1 MAFFLIRKF
10 KIDASYV
17 NNPLYCLISDHTW
30 TTIFLGTDPP
40 NLPMMLSNSSKLILP
55 SMSLSAYASVLM
67 MAIFYSRG
75 IYPTKVNS
83 PVDHAVQLLL
93 LQVVAHHHLQHLRS
107 QNWNHFIEEF
117 AFRHREEFLPR
128 YEAIAVNVIDLES
141 EPEVSIALRWI

>member
-17 NNPLYCLISDHTW
+17 KNPLYCLIRDHTC

-67 MAIFYSRG
+67 VAIFYSRG
-75 IYPTKVNS
+75 VYPSLT
-83 PVDHAVQLLL
+83 HLLTTLCSCSSFKL
-93 LQVVAHHHLQHLRS
+93 LPTIICS
-107 QNWNHFIEEF
+107 T
-117 AFRHREEFLPR
+117 
-128 YEAIAVNVIDLES
+128 
-141 EPEVSIALRWI
+141 